1 MMHWLKHAFAIE
13 QTQPVVPSA
22 SQAEIIDRV
31 CRGIIQ
37 RQLTLPAQMFLE
49 TSVPL
54 HYLAGQM
61 LRFVE
66 PVLATVLNS
75 AEIRDFATFVEQRGA
90 VEYICLRLDQL
101 QSEQR
106 SGTS

>member
-13 QTQPVVPSA
+13 RGQPVVPTA

-31 CRGIIQ
+31 CREIVR

-54 HYLAGQM
+54 HYLAGQI
-61 LRFVE
+61 LRFAE
-66 PVLATVLNS
+66 PLLATVLSS

-101 QSEQR
+101 QSEQS